1 MYYSFP
7 GAYKFLRS
15 TDSLILPHMSYLKK
29 ICSNS
34 AVGRSS
40 INEAHMRYLSEKINL
55 LKDEE
60 KLVNILFDEI

>member
-1 MYYSFP
+1 
-7 GAYKFLRS
+7 
-15 TDSLILPHMSYLKK
+15 MSYLKK